1 MGKLAELV
9 SSEFDSKVLKSR
21 KLVLVDF
28 WGTNCPPC
36 KPVAQSLESL
46 AEELGDRVDF
56 FKINVE
62 EDNAAAIAWS
72 VRLMPTLLLF
82 KDGKRVAA
90 HVGAAPKDKIR
101 DFIAKAL

>member
-9 SSEFDSKVLKSR
+9 SSEFDAKVLQSK

-36 KPVAQSLESL
+36 KPVAESLESL
-46 AEELGDRVDF
+46 AGELGDRVDF

-62 EDNAAAIAWS
+62 EDSAAAVRWS

-90 HVGAAPKDKIR
+90 QVGAVPKEKLR
-101 DFIAKAL
+101 EFIAKAL